1 MFSIGDYMV
10 YGTNGVCRVDAVCP
24 SPLDKK
30 DTRLYYALKPLRG
43 TGQAVIYTP
52 VENDRIPMR
61 PIIGKNEAE
70 EILERILDIPCLCVS
85 VEKERREVYRAA
97 LASGTVEA
105 YIALLKTVTRRRS
118 ELAGV
123 QRRLPDFETEYDMQA
138 RRNLYTELSVA
149 LGLPFEG
156 METYVIERVERAKA
170 NA

>member
-43 TGQAVIYTP
+43 TGQAMIYTP

-61 PIIGKNEAE
+61 PIIEKNEAE
-70 EILERILDIPCLCVS
+70 AIFEKILDIPYLCVS
-85 VEKERREVYRAA
+85 AEKERREVYRAA
-97 LASGTVEA
+97 LVSGTVEA
-105 YIALLKTVTRRRS
+105 YIALLKTISRRRS
-118 ELAGV
+118 ELSEM

-156 METYVIERVERAKA
+156 MEAYIRERAESAKA

>member
-24 SPLDKK
+24 SPFDKK
-30 DTRLYYALKPLRG
+30 DTRLYYVLKPLRG
-43 TGQAVIYTP
+43 TGQAMIYTP
-52 VENDRIPMR
+52 VENDRVPMR

-70 EILERILDIPCLCVS
+70 AIFDRIPEIPCLCVS

-97 LASGTVEA
+97 LVSGKIEA
-105 YIALLKTVTRRRS
+105 YIALLKTIYRRRR
-118 ELAGV
+118 ELSGM

-138 RRNLYTELSVA
+138 RRNLYTELSVV
-149 LGLPFEG
+149 LDLPFEG
-156 METYVIERVERAKA
+156 METYIRERAESIKV